1 MQKAMDSLGL
11 DYSLNPGEG
20 AFYGPK
26 IEFVLR
32 DAIGRDWQCGTL
44 QVDLNL
50 PNRLGATYV
59 GEDGDRHTPV
69 LLHRA
74 IFGSLERFIG
84 ILLEHYAGN
93 LPFWLAPQQV
103 VIATITSDADD
114 YAREVADEMH
124 SAGLR
129 AGTDLRNEKINYKV
143 REHSLSKTPVIIALG
158 KREVEER
165 TVSVRRLGQKKQ
177 VVMTLS
183 DAVTLLAEESDSRA
197 SPNSDSS
204 T

>member
-1 MQKAMDSLGL
+1 MCIRDS
-11 DYSLNPGEG
+11 
-20 AFYGPK
+20 
-26 IEFVLR
+26 
-32 DAIGRDWQCGTL
+32 
-44 QVDLNL
+44 
-50 PNRLGATYV
+50 
-59 GEDGDRHTPV
+59 
-69 LLHRA
+69 
-74 IFGSLERFIG
+74 
-84 ILLEHYAGN
+84 
-93 LPFWLAPQQV
+93 
-103 VIATITSDADD
+103 
-114 YAREVADEMH
+114 
-124 SAGLR
+124 
-129 AGTDLRNEKINYKV
+129 NYKV

>member
-1 MQKAMDSLGL
+1 MDSLGL

-143 REHSLSKTPVIIALG
+143 REHSLSKIPVIIALG